1 MNIEELKRE
10 IEEKK
15 KEARKLLDTDL
26 EKAKELTKEVK
37 ELREKLEL
45 KQQIEDEEMKELQRQ
60 KKEKEKEKEGSTE
73 ERALKDTI
81 LPGEKFSDILASE
94 KSEKGYIYSFEE
106 DEERNYQN
114 LRLDKLVRGMAGK
127 GWDGAN
133 EERNYYRSMTS
144 ATNSTLIPQDLANK
158 IIDVARTNSAI
169 FGRIPTVPMEENNLT
184 IAVQTKDPVAN
195 FIVEGNPITESEPVF
210 SKVIMEGKTLAIFIP
225 VTEQLL
231 ECAENLESQLINSCA
246 KAIALELDK
255 ALLYGTGEEGQIKG
269 ISLYENI
276 NKVPHRGVA
285 NYDMFIKGIKETKKS
300 NITPTDIAYS
310 TDTGM
315 DLAMLKDSN
324 GQYISRPKVLE
335 QYTFTESNNVKI
347 NESYIYDYNSLL
359 LGIHK
364 NVTIKWGE
372 PDDYFQRI
380 MKGLRVYIR
389 TDLAVINPKGITQI
403 TVTP

>member
-1 MNIEELKRE
+1 MDINELKRE

-26 EKAKELTKEVK
+26 VKAEKLTDEVRELQK
-37 ELREKLEL
+37 KLEL
-45 KQQIEDEEMKELQRQ
+45 KQQLEDEEMRDLQSQ
-60 KKEKEKEKEGSTE
+60 KKEKEQGKEGSTE
-73 ERALKDTI
+73 ERALHNII
-81 LPGEKFSDILASE
+81 LPGEKFEKRSDS
-94 KSEKGYIYSFEE
+94 K
-106 DEERNYQN
+106 N

-127 GWDGAN
+127 GWDGAT
-133 EERNYYRSMTS
+133 EERAHYRSMTS
-144 ATNSTLIPQDLANK
+144 ATNSTLIPEALANK

-169 FGRIPTVPMEENNLT
+169 FGRIPTVPMEENNLS
-184 IAVQTKDPVAN
+184 IAVQTKDPVAG
-195 FIVEGNPITESEPVF
+195 FVVEGEPIPESGPVF
-210 SKVIMEGKTLAIFIP
+210 TKVTMEGKTLAIFIP

-231 ECAENLESQLINSCA
+231 DCAENLESQLINSCA

-255 ALLYGTGEEGQIKG
+255 ALLYGTGEEEKIKG

-276 NKVPHRGVA
+276 NKVSHSGAA

-324 GQYISRPKVLE
+324 GQYITRPGALDK
-335 QYTFTESNNVKI
+335 YTFTESNNVKI
-347 NESYIYDYNSLL
+347 NEAYMYDYNSLL

-364 NVTIKWGE
+364 NITIKWGE

-403 TVTP
+403 TITE

>member
-1 MNIEELKRE
+1 MDINQLKIE

-15 KEARKLLDTDL
+15 NEARKLIDTDL
-26 EKAKELTKEVK
+26 VKAEKLTEEVRELQK
-37 ELREKLEL
+37 KLEL
-45 KQQIEDEEMKELQRQ
+45 KQQLEDEEMRDLQSQ
-60 KKEKEKEKEGSTE
+60 KKKKEQEKEGSTE
-73 ERALKDTI
+73 ERALHNII
-81 LPGEKFSDILASE
+81 LPGEKFEKRSDS
-94 KSEKGYIYSFEE
+94 K
-106 DEERNYQN
+106 N

-127 GWDGAN
+127 GWDGAT
-133 EERNYYRSMTS
+133 EERAHYRSMTS
-144 ATNSTLIPQDLANK
+144 ATNSTLIPEALANK
-158 IIDVARTNSAI
+158 IIDVARTKSAI
-169 FGRIPTVPMEENNLT
+169 FGRIPTVPMEENNLS
-184 IAVQTKDPVAN
+184 IAVQTKDPVAG
-195 FIVEGNPITESEPVF
+195 FVVEGDPIPESGPVF
-210 SKVIMEGKTLAIFIP
+210 TKVTMEGKTLAIFIP

-231 ECAENLESQLINSCA
+231 DCAENLESQLINSCA

-255 ALLYGTGEEGQIKG
+255 ALLYGAGEEKIKG
-269 ISLYENI
+269 ISLYNDI
-276 NKVPHRGVA
+276 NKVTHAGGV

-324 GQYISRPKVLE
+324 GQYITRPGALD

-347 NESYIYDYNSLL
+347 NEAYMYDYNSLL

-364 NVTIKWGE
+364 NITIKWGE

-403 TVTP
+403 TITE

>member
-1 MNIEELKRE
+1 MNINELKRE

-15 KEARKLLDTDL
+15 KGARKLLDTDL
-26 EKAKELTKEVK
+26 VKAEKLTDEVRELQK
-37 ELREKLEL
+37 KLEL
-45 KQQIEDEEMKELQRQ
+45 KQQLEDEEMRDLQSQ
-60 KKEKEKEKEGSTE
+60 KKEKEQGKEGSTE
-73 ERALKDTI
+73 ERALHNII
-81 LPGEKFSDILASE
+81 LPGEKFEKRSDS
-94 KSEKGYIYSFEE
+94 K
-106 DEERNYQN
+106 N

-127 GWDGAN
+127 GWDGAT
-133 EERNYYRSMTS
+133 EERAHYRSMTS
-144 ATNSTLIPQDLANK
+144 ATNSTLIPEALANK

-169 FGRIPTVPMEENNLT
+169 FGRIPTVPMEENNLS
-184 IAVQTKDPVAN
+184 IAVQTKDPVAG
-195 FIVEGNPITESEPVF
+195 FVVEGEPIPESGPVF
-210 SKVIMEGKTLAIFIP
+210 TKVTMEGKTLAIFIP

-231 ECAENLESQLINSCA
+231 DCAENLESQLINSCA

-255 ALLYGTGEEGQIKG
+255 ALLYGAGEEEKIKG
-269 ISLYENI
+269 ISLYNNI
-276 NKVPHRGVA
+276 NKVTHSGGV

-324 GQYISRPKVLE
+324 GQYITRPGALN
-335 QYTFTESNNVKI
+335 QYTFTESNNVKT
-347 NESYIYDYNSLL
+347 NEAYMYDYNSLL

-364 NVTIKWGE
+364 NITIKWGE

-403 TVTP
+403 TITE

>member
-1 MNIEELKRE
+1 MENGTFKTKKRNRR
-10 IEEKK
+10 KK
-15 KEARKLLDTDL
+15 AECRKLIKENKIDEARSLKDEIIKMQLEAEEFEDL
-26 EKAKELTKEVK
+26 
-37 ELREKLEL
+37 
-45 KQQIEDEEMKELQRQ
+45 INQRN
-60 KKEKEKEKEGSTE
+60 KGKVSSIE

-94 KSEKGYIYSFEE
+94 KGSSGKGYISSFE
-106 DEERNYQN
+106 DEERNYKN

-127 GWDGAN
+127 GWEEAN
-133 EERNYYRSMTS
+133 EERNYYRNMTS
-144 ATNSTLIPQDLANK
+144 ANNSTLIPQDLANK

-195 FIVEGNPITESEPVF
+195 FIVEGEPISESGPVF
-210 SKVIMEGKTLAIFIP
+210 SKVTMEGKTLAIFIP

-231 ECAENLESQLINSCA
+231 DCAENLESQLINSCA

-255 ALLYGTGEEGQIKG
+255 ALLYGTGEEEKIKG

-276 NKVPHRGVA
+276 NKVSHNGAV
-285 NYDMFIKGIKETKKS
+285 NYDMLIKGIKETKKS
-300 NITPTDIAYS
+300 NVTPTDIAYS

-324 GQYISRPKVLE
+324 GQYISRPKALE
-335 QYTFTESNNVKI
+335 QYTFTESNNVKV
-347 NESYIYDYNSLL
+347 NEAYMYDYNSLL

-364 NVTIKWGE
+364 NVTVKWGE
-372 PDDYFQRI
+372 PDNYFQRI

>member
-1 MNIEELKRE
+1 
-10 IEEKK
+10 
-15 KEARKLLDTDL
+15 
-26 EKAKELTKEVK
+26 
-37 ELREKLEL
+37 
-45 KQQIEDEEMKELQRQ
+45 
-60 KKEKEKEKEGSTE
+60 
-73 ERALKDTI
+73 
-81 LPGEKFSDILASE
+81 
-94 KSEKGYIYSFEE
+94 
-106 DEERNYQN
+106 
-114 LRLDKLVRGMAGK
+114 
-127 GWDGAN
+127 
-133 EERNYYRSMTS
+133 MTS

-195 FIVEGNPITESEPVF
+195 FIVEGELINESEPVF
-210 SKVIMEGKTLAIFIP
+210 SKVTMEGKTLAIFIP

-231 ECAENLESQLINSCA
+231 DCAENLESQLINSCA

-255 ALLYGTGEEGQIKG
+255 ALLYGTGEEEKIKG

-276 NKVPHRGVA
+276 NKVSHSGVA
-285 NYDMFIKGIKETKKS
+285 NYDMLIKGIKETKKS
-300 NITPTDIAYS
+300 NVTPTDIAYS

-324 GQYISRPKVLE
+324 GQYISRPKALE
-335 QYTFTESNNVKI
+335 QYTFTESNNVKV
-347 NESYIYDYNSLL
+347 NEAYMYDYNSLL

-403 TVTP
+403 TITE

>member
-1 MNIEELKRE
+1 MDINELKRN

-15 KEARKLLDTDL
+15 TEARKLLDTDL
-26 EKAKELTKEVK
+26 VKAEKIMEEVRELQKKV
-37 ELREKLEL
+37 EL
-45 KQQIEDEEMKELQRQ
+45 KQQLEDEEMIDLQKQ
-60 KKEKEKEKEGSTE
+60 KKEKEQGKEGSTE
-73 ERALKDTI
+73 ERALHNII
-81 LPGEKFSDILASE
+81 LPGEKFEKRSDS
-94 KSEKGYIYSFEE
+94 K
-106 DEERNYQN
+106 N

-127 GWDGAN
+127 GWDGAT
-133 EERNYYRSMTS
+133 EERAHYRSMTS
-144 ATNSTLIPQDLANK
+144 ATNSTLIPEALANK

-169 FGRIPTVPMEENNLT
+169 FGRIPTVPMEENNLS
-184 IAVQTKDPVAN
+184 IAVQTKDPIAGFV
-195 FIVEGNPITESEPVF
+195 VEGEPVPASGPVF
-210 SKVIMEGKTLAIFIP
+210 TKVTMEGKTLAIFIP

-231 ECAENLESQLINSCA
+231 DCAENLESQLINSCA

-255 ALLYGTGEEGQIKG
+255 ALLYGTGEAEKIKG
-269 ISLYENI
+269 ISLYDDI
-276 NKVPHRGVA
+276 NKVTHAGGV

-300 NITPTDIAYS
+300 NITPTDITYS

-324 GQYISRPKVLE
+324 GQYITKPGALN
-335 QYTFTESNNVKI
+335 QYTFTESNNVKV
-347 NESYIYDYNSLL
+347 NEAYMYDYNSLL

-364 NVTIKWGE
+364 NITIKWGE

-403 TVTP
+403 TITE

>member
-1 MNIEELKRE
+1 MDINELKRN

-15 KEARKLLDTDL
+15 TEARKLLDTDL
-26 EKAKELTKEVK
+26 VKAEKIMEEVRELQKKV
-37 ELREKLEL
+37 ELYTQL
-45 KQQIEDEEMKELQRQ
+45 EDEEMKDLQEQR
-60 KKEKEKEKEGSTE
+60 KKKGKEEDPEETEK
-73 ERALKDTI
+73 RALDNVI
-81 LPGEKFSDILASE
+81 LPGEKFE
-94 KSEKGYIYSFEE
+94 KRSNSKK
-106 DEERNYQN
+106 

-127 GWDGAN
+127 GWEEAK

-195 FIVEGNPITESEPVF
+195 FIVEGELINESEPVF
-210 SKVIMEGKTLAIFIP
+210 SKVTMEGKTLAIFIP

-231 ECAENLESQLINSCA
+231 DCAENLESQLINSCA

-255 ALLYGTGEEGQIKG
+255 ALLYGTGEEEKIKG

-276 NKVPHRGVA
+276 NKVSHSGVA
-285 NYDMFIKGIKETKKS
+285 NYDMLIKGIKETKKS
-300 NITPTDIAYS
+300 NVTPTDIAYS

-324 GQYISRPKVLE
+324 GQYISRPKALE
-335 QYTFTESNNVKI
+335 QYTFTESNNVKV
-347 NESYIYDYNSLL
+347 NEAYMYDYNSLL

-364 NVTIKWGE
+364 NITIKWGE

-403 TVTP
+403 TITE

>member
-1 MNIEELKRE
+1 MDINELKRN

-15 KEARKLLDTDL
+15 TEARKLLDTDL
-26 EKAKELTKEVK
+26 VKAEKIMEEVRELQKKV
-37 ELREKLEL
+37 ELYTQL
-45 KQQIEDEEMKELQRQ
+45 EDEEMKDLQEQR
-60 KKEKEKEKEGSTE
+60 KKKGKEEDPEETEK
-73 ERALKDTI
+73 RALDNVI
-81 LPGEKFSDILASE
+81 LPGEKFE
-94 KSEKGYIYSFEE
+94 KRSNSKK
-106 DEERNYQN
+106 

-127 GWDGAN
+127 GWEEAK

-195 FIVEGNPITESEPVF
+195 FIVEGELINESEPVF
-210 SKVIMEGKTLAIFIP
+210 SKVTMEGKTLAIFIP

-231 ECAENLESQLINSCA
+231 DCAENLESQLINSCA

-255 ALLYGTGEEGQIKG
+255 ALLYGTGEEEKIKG

-276 NKVPHRGVA
+276 NKVSHSGVA
-285 NYDMFIKGIKETKKS
+285 NYDMLIKGIKETKKS
-300 NITPTDIAYS
+300 NVTPTDIAYS

-324 GQYISRPKVLE
+324 L
-335 QYTFTESNNVKI
+335 
-347 NESYIYDYNSLL
+347 SL
-359 LGIHK
+359 IH
-364 NVTIKWGE
+364 I
-372 PDDYFQRI
+372 
-380 MKGLRVYIR
+380 
-389 TDLAVINPKGITQI
+389 
-403 TVTP
+403 

>member
-1 MNIEELKRE
+1 MDINELKIE
-10 IEEKK
+10 IEKK
-15 KEARKLLDTDL
+15 KNEARKLLDTDL
-26 EKAKELTKEVK
+26 VKAEKLTEEVRELQK
-37 ELREKLEL
+37 KLEL
-45 KQQIEDEEMKELQRQ
+45 KQQLEDEEMRDLQSQ
-60 KKEKEKEKEGSTE
+60 KKEKEQRKEGSTE
-73 ERALKDTI
+73 ERALHNII
-81 LPGEKFSDILASE
+81 LPGEKFEKRSDS
-94 KSEKGYIYSFEE
+94 K
-106 DEERNYQN
+106 N

-127 GWDGAN
+127 GWNGAN

-195 FIVEGNPITESEPVF
+195 FIVEGELITESEPVF
-210 SKVIMEGKTLAIFIP
+210 SKVTMEGKTLAIFIP

-231 ECAENLESQLINSCA
+231 DCAENLESQLINSCA

-255 ALLYGTGEEGQIKG
+255 ALLYGTGEAEKIRG

-276 NKVPHRGVA
+276 NKVSHSGAA

-324 GQYISRPKVLE
+324 GQYISRPKALE
-335 QYTFTESNNVKI
+335 EYTFTESNNVKV
-347 NESYIYDYNSLL
+347 NEAYMYDYNSLL

-403 TVTP
+403 TITE

>member
-1 MNIEELKRE
+1 MELLKLKKEIAEKKAECRNLIKENKIDEARALKDEIIKMQLEAEELE
-10 IEEKK
+10 
-15 KEARKLLDTDL
+15 DL
-26 EKAKELTKEVK
+26 
-37 ELREKLEL
+37 
-45 KQQIEDEEMKELQRQ
+45 INQRD
-60 KKEKEKEKEGSTE
+60 KGKVSSTE
-73 ERALKDTI
+73 ERAIKDTI
-81 LPGEKFSDILASE
+81 LPGEKFSDILAS
-94 KSEKGYIYSFEE
+94 KKNPIDSFE

-127 GWDGAN
+127 GWNGAN

-195 FIVEGNPITESEPVF
+195 FIVEGEAITESEPIF
-210 SKVIMEGKTLAIFIP
+210 SKVTMEGKTLAIFIP

-231 ECAENLESQLINSCA
+231 DCAENLESQLINSCA

-255 ALLYGTGEEGQIKG
+255 ALLYGTGGEEKIKG

-276 NKVPHRGVA
+276 NKVSHSGAV

-324 GQYISRPKVLE
+324 GQYISRPKALE
-335 QYTFTESNNVKI
+335 QYTFTESNNVKT
-347 NESYIYDYNSLL
+347 NEAYMYDYNSLL

-372 PDDYFQRI
+372 PDDYFKRI

-389 TDLAVINPKGITQI
+389 TDLAVINEKGITQI